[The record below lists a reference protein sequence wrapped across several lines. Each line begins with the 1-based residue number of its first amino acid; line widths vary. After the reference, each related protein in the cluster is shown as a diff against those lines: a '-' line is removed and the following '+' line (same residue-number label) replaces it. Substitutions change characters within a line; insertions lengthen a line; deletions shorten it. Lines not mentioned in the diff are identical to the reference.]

1 MGQLA
6 QSGYS
11 CPVAGCPLPGWC
23 ASRRRSGEGDHNSLT
38 MPLMLELKYEHF
50 IGTWPGRIKC
60 VELFLALFCFMCGA
74 PGYEGP
80 QHWFLLVA
88 ALCFLGTIF
97 FSLYY
102 LCLAEPLNKLGVNWL
117 MGEFWFTA
125 GATFAY
131 FTAFVAMLVNF
142 SEREDED
149 WQYWIDAN
157 IAAGVFGLLNDV
169 FYGLGAYL
177 IYVEWKANPTGAPA
191 PPPA

>member
-1 MGQLA
+1 MG
-6 QSGYS
+6 SGR
-11 CPVAGCPLPGWC
+11 LP
-23 ASRRRSGEGDHNSLT
+23 AARVVRRRRSGEGDHNSLT

-60 VELFLALFCFMCGA
+60 VELFLA
-74 PGYEGP
+74 
-80 QHWFLLVA
+80 H
-88 ALCFLGTIF
+88 
-97 FSLYY
+97 
-102 LCLAEPLNKLGVNWL
+102 
-117 MGEFWFTA
+117 FWFTA

-142 SEREDED
+142 SEREDGD

>member
-1 MGQLA
+1 MG
-6 QSGYS
+6 
-11 CPVAGCPLPGWC
+11 VAGCPLPGWC

-142 SEREDED
+142 SDRVDDD
-149 WQYWIDAN
+149 WQYWIDADGGA
-157 IAAGVFGLLNDV
+157 IRSHRSHLTHFDGALRLQLPLN
-169 FYGLGAYL
+169 
-177 IYVEWKANPTGAPA
+177 K
-191 PPPA
+191 

>member
-1 MGQLA
+1 MG
-6 QSGYS
+6 
-11 CPVAGCPLPGWC
+11 VAGCPLPGWC

-60 VELFLALFCFMCGA
+60 VELFLALF
-74 PGYEGP
+74 
-80 QHWFLLVA
+80 
-88 ALCFLGTIF
+88 
-97 FSLYY
+97 Y

>member
-1 MGQLA
+1 
-6 QSGYS
+6 
-11 CPVAGCPLPGWC
+11 
-23 ASRRRSGEGDHNSLT
+23 
-38 MPLMLELKYEHF
+38 MLELKYEHF
-50 IGTWPGRIKC
+50 IATWPGRIKC

-88 ALCFLGTIF
+88 ALAFLGTIF

-142 SEREDED
+142 SDRVDDD

-157 IAAGVFGLLNDV
+157 IAAGLKAVGGSFPHGGSAPGSDLSTFSRPYSD
-169 FYGLGAYL
+169 FPA
-177 IYVEWKANPTGAPA
+177 VEFEIRRF
-191 PPPA
+191 

>member
-1 MGQLA
+1 MG
-6 QSGYS
+6 SGRL
-11 CPVAGCPLPGWC
+11 PAARVVRKQKEKWGGRPQQPHHAAHARTQVRALHRHVAW
-23 ASRRRSGEGDHNSLT
+23 
-38 MPLMLELKYEHF
+38 
-50 IGTWPGRIKC
+50 RIKC

-149 WQYWIDAN
+149 WQYWIDPN